1 MQLCTSGIPLA
12 DGPRTLIGAALGRR
26 GVGPLDVAVAEVK
39 RFDLTADDTFLV
51 IGCDGIWDVLSD
63 QQVRSLTPC
72 GYSGVLSD
80 QPVRSFTPCGYSRGV
95 WALFRLSRLR
105 GCCGDALG
113 TEGDYSGCCIPRA
126 SSAACRRPS
135 TLG

>member
-1 MQLCTSGIPLA
+1 MPLQLHAHGGCRRTAEPAVQLCTSGISFLA

-63 QQVRSLTPC
+63 QQV
-72 GYSGVLSD
+72 
-80 QPVRSFTPCGYSRGV
+80 
-95 WALFRLSRLR
+95 
-105 GCCGDALG
+105 
-113 TEGDYSGCCIPRA
+113 
-126 SSAACRRPS
+126 
-135 TLG
+135 